1 MKLELTLQDK
11 ILQIGKNA
19 KVSSRDLARLN
30 AKEKNE
36 ILFQIK
42 KNLISN
48 CEYILEENKKDMAHG
63 REIGMSQGLLDRLL
77 LNRQRIENMADS
89 LDTIISLN
97 DPVGKTLS
105 AFINSDGLNIAKR
118 TVPMGVIAIIYEAR
132 PNVTLDAAA
141 LSLKAGSS
149 IILRGGK
156 EAINSNIAIASS
168 IRDAIKSLS
177 YNENMVQIIED
188 TKRDSALYLMQLKGY
203 VDLLV
208 PRGSASLINSV
219 VENAKV
225 PTLQTG
231 VGNCHVYVDSSAKVD
246 MAIKIIENAKTQRV
260 GVCNAAEKLLVNQD
274 IAKDFLPRIAGELAK
289 HNVLIHADEK
299 SYNILF
305 DSNINGLQLEHAN
318 DDDWNREYLSLQI
331 GVKIVKDVE
340 DAANH
345 ITKYSTGHTETIIAE
360 DYLTINNFVSS
371 VDSAVVMVNASTRFT
386 DGGEFG
392 FGAELGISTQKLHA
406 RGPMGLREM
415 TTTKWIGYGDGQIR
429 A

>member
-19 KVSSRDLARLN
+19 KISSRDLARLN

-48 CEYILEENKKDMAHG
+48 CEYILEENKKDMVHG

-260 GVCNAAEKLLVNQD
+260 GVCNAMESLLVHKDVDKKFFAELQKLIDKYSIKVYAEKNS
-274 IAKDFLPRIAGELAK
+274 K
-289 HNVLIHADEK
+289 
-299 SYNILF
+299 
-305 DSNINGLQLEHAN
+305 
-318 DDDWNREYLSLQI
+318 EYLKNVDDAKEDDYGKEYLDMAFSM
-331 GVKIVKDVE
+331 KIVDSLDE
-340 DAANH
+340 AIDH
-345 ITKYSTGHTETIIAE
+345 IYKYSTGHSEVIVTESYENAMEFTKR
-360 DYLTINNFVSS
+360 
-371 VDSAVVMVNASTRFT
+371 VDSAAVYVNASSRFT
-386 DGGEFG
+386 DGGVFG

-406 RGPMGLREM
+406 RGPVGLDELVSSKFVILGNGQVRE
-415 TTTKWIGYGDGQIR
+415 
-429 A
+429 

>member
-48 CEYILEENKKDMAHG
+48 CEYILEENKKDMDHG

-260 GVCNAAEKLLVNQD
+260 GVCNAMESLLVH
-274 IAKDFLPRIAGELAK
+274 KDVDKKFFAELQKLIDKYSIKVYAGK
-289 HNVLIHADEK
+289 NSK
-299 SYNILF
+299 
-305 DSNINGLQLEHAN
+305 
-318 DDDWNREYLSLQI
+318 EYLKNVDDAKEDDYGKEYLDMAFSM
-331 GVKIVKDVE
+331 KIVESLDE
-340 DAANH
+340 AIDH
-345 ITKYSTGHTETIIAE
+345 IYKYSTGHSEVIVTESYENAMEFTKR
-360 DYLTINNFVSS
+360 
-371 VDSAVVMVNASTRFT
+371 VDSAAVYVNASSRFT
-386 DGGEFG
+386 DGGVFG

-406 RGPMGLREM
+406 RGPVGLDELVSSKFVILGNGQVRE
-415 TTTKWIGYGDGQIR
+415 
-429 A
+429 

>member
-1 MKLELTLQDK
+1 MRLELTLEDRV
-11 ILQIGKNA
+11 LNIGKNA
-19 KVSSRDLARLN
+19 KIASRELGSLTSN
-30 AKEKNE
+30 EKNE
-36 ILFQIK
+36 ILMQIK
-42 KNLISN
+42 KF
-48 CEYILEENKKDMAHG
+48 ILENIDFILQENEKDMAHG
-63 REIGMSQGLLDRLL
+63 REIGMSDGMLDRLL
-77 LNRQRIENMADS
+77 LNKERIVAMANS

-177 YNENMVQIIED
+177 YNENMVQIIGD

-260 GVCNAAEKLLVNQD
+260 GVCNAMESLLVH
-274 IAKDFLPRIAGELAK
+274 KDVDKKFFAELQKLIDKYSIKVYAGK
-289 HNVLIHADEK
+289 NSK
-299 SYNILF
+299 
-305 DSNINGLQLEHAN
+305 
-318 DDDWNREYLSLQI
+318 EYLKNVDDAKEDDYGKEYLDMAFSM
-331 GVKIVKDVE
+331 KIVDSLDE
-340 DAANH
+340 AIDH
-345 ITKYSTGHTETIIAE
+345 IYKYSTGHSEVIVTESYENAMEFTKR
-360 DYLTINNFVSS
+360 
-371 VDSAVVMVNASTRFT
+371 VDSAAVYVNASSRFT
-386 DGGEFG
+386 DGGVFG

-406 RGPMGLREM
+406 RGPVGLDELVSSKFVILGNGQVRE
-415 TTTKWIGYGDGQIR
+415 
-429 A
+429 

>member
-1 MKLELTLQDK
+1 MRLELTLEDRV
-11 ILQIGKNA
+11 LNIGKNA
-19 KVSSRDLARLN
+19 KIASRELGDLTSN
-30 AKEKNE
+30 EKNE
-36 ILFQIK
+36 ILMQIK
-42 KNLISN
+42 KF
-48 CEYILEENKKDMAHG
+48 ILENIDFILQENEKDMAHG
-63 REIGMSQGLLDRLL
+63 REIGMSDGMLDRLL
-77 LNRQRIENMADS
+77 LNKERIVAMANS

-260 GVCNAAEKLLVNQD
+260 GVCNAMESLLVH
-274 IAKDFLPRIAGELAK
+274 KDVDKKFFVKLQKLIDKYSIKVYAGK
-289 HNVLIHADEK
+289 NSK
-299 SYNILF
+299 
-305 DSNINGLQLEHAN
+305 
-318 DDDWNREYLSLQI
+318 EYLKNADDASEDDYGKEYLDMAFSM
-331 GVKIVKDVE
+331 KIVDSLDE
-340 DAANH
+340 AIDH
-345 ITKYSTGHTETIIAE
+345 IYKYSTGHSEVIVTESYENAMEFTKR
-360 DYLTINNFVSS
+360 
-371 VDSAVVMVNASTRFT
+371 VDSAAVYVNASSRFT
-386 DGGEFG
+386 DGGVFG

-406 RGPMGLREM
+406 RGPVGLDELVSSKFVILGNGQVRE
-415 TTTKWIGYGDGQIR
+415 
-429 A
+429 

>member
-63 REIGMSQGLLDRLL
+63 RETGMSQGLLDRLL

-260 GVCNAAEKLLVNQD
+260 GVCNAMESLLVH
-274 IAKDFLPRIAGELAK
+274 KDVDKKFFAELQKLIDKYSIKVYAGK
-289 HNVLIHADEK
+289 NSK
-299 SYNILF
+299 
-305 DSNINGLQLEHAN
+305 
-318 DDDWNREYLSLQI
+318 EYLKNVYDAKEDDYGKEYLDMAFSM
-331 GVKIVKDVE
+331 KIVDSLE
-340 DAANH
+340 EAIDH
-345 ITKYSTGHTETIIAE
+345 IYKYSTGHSEVIVTESYENAMEFTKR
-360 DYLTINNFVSS
+360 
-371 VDSAVVMVNASTRFT
+371 VDSAAVYVNASSRFT
-386 DGGEFG
+386 DGGVFG

-406 RGPMGLREM
+406 RGPVGLDELVSSKFVILGNGQVRE
-415 TTTKWIGYGDGQIR
+415 
-429 A
+429 

>member
-48 CEYILEENKKDMAHG
+48 CEYILEENKKDMDHG

-105 AFINSDGLNIAKR
+105 AFINPDGLNIAKR

-132 PNVTLDAAA
+132 PNVTLDAAV

-188 TKRDSALYLMQLKGY
+188 TSRDSSLYLMQLKGY

-260 GVCNAAEKLLVNQD
+260 GVCNAMESLLVH
-274 IAKDFLPRIAGELAK
+274 KDVDKKFFAELQKLIDKYSIKVYAGK
-289 HNVLIHADEK
+289 NSK
-299 SYNILF
+299 
-305 DSNINGLQLEHAN
+305 
-318 DDDWNREYLSLQI
+318 EYLKNVDDAKEDDYGKEYLDMAFSM
-331 GVKIVKDVE
+331 KIVVSLDE
-340 DAANH
+340 AIDH
-345 ITKYSTGHTETIIAE
+345 IYKYSTGHSEVIVTESYENAMEFTKR
-360 DYLTINNFVSS
+360 
-371 VDSAVVMVNASTRFT
+371 VDSAAVYVNASSRFT
-386 DGGEFG
+386 DGGVFG

-406 RGPMGLREM
+406 RGPVGLDELVSSKFVILGNGQVRE
-415 TTTKWIGYGDGQIR
+415 
-429 A
+429 

>member
-30 AKEKNE
+30 AKEKNK

-42 KNLISN
+42 KNLINN
-48 CEYILEENKKDMAHG
+48 CEYILEENKKDMVHG

-168 IRDAIKSLS
+168 IRDAILSLS

-188 TKRDSALYLMQLKGY
+188 TSRDSSLYLMQLKGY

-260 GVCNAAEKLLVNQD
+260 GVCNAMESLLVHKDVDKKFFAELQKLIDKYSIKVYAGKNSRD
-274 IAKDFLPRIAGELAK
+274 YLKNVDDAKE
-289 HNVLIHADEK
+289 
-299 SYNILF
+299 
-305 DSNINGLQLEHAN
+305 
-318 DDDWNREYLSLQI
+318 DDYGKEYLDMAFSM
-331 GVKIVKDVE
+331 KIVESLDE
-340 DAANH
+340 AIDH
-345 ITKYSTGHTETIIAE
+345 IYKYSTGHSEVIVTESYENAMEFTKR
-360 DYLTINNFVSS
+360 
-371 VDSAVVMVNASTRFT
+371 VDSAAVYVNASSRFT
-386 DGGEFG
+386 DGGVFG

-406 RGPMGLREM
+406 RGPVGLDELVSSKFVILGNGQVRE
-415 TTTKWIGYGDGQIR
+415 
-429 A
+429 

>member
-1 MKLELTLQDK
+1 MRLELTLEDRV
-11 ILQIGKNA
+11 LNIGKNA
-19 KVSSRDLARLN
+19 KIASRELGSLTSN
-30 AKEKNE
+30 EKNE
-36 ILFQIK
+36 ILMQIK
-42 KNLISN
+42 KF
-48 CEYILEENKKDMAHG
+48 ILENIDFILQENEKDMAHG
-63 REIGMSQGLLDRLL
+63 REIGMSDGMLDRLL
-77 LNRQRIENMADS
+77 LNKERIVAMANS

-168 IRDAIKSLS
+168 IRDAIRSLS

-219 VENAKV
+219 VDNAKV

-260 GVCNAAEKLLVNQD
+260 GVCNAMESLLVH
-274 IAKDFLPRIAGELAK
+274 KDVDKKFFAELQKLIDKYSIKVYAGK
-289 HNVLIHADEK
+289 NSK
-299 SYNILF
+299 
-305 DSNINGLQLEHAN
+305 
-318 DDDWNREYLSLQI
+318 EYLKNADDASEDDYGKEYLDMAFSM
-331 GVKIVKDVE
+331 KIVDSLDE
-340 DAANH
+340 AIDH
-345 ITKYSTGHTETIIAE
+345 IYKYSTGHSEVIVTESYENAMEFTKR
-360 DYLTINNFVSS
+360 
-371 VDSAVVMVNASTRFT
+371 VDSAAVYVNASSRFT
-386 DGGEFG
+386 DGGVFG

-406 RGPMGLREM
+406 RGPVGLDELVSS
-415 TTTKWIGYGDGQIR
+415 KFVILGNGQVR
-429 A
+429 D

>member
-1 MKLELTLQDK
+1 MRLELTLEDRV
-11 ILQIGKNA
+11 LNIGKNA
-19 KVSSRDLARLN
+19 KIASRELGDLTSN
-30 AKEKNE
+30 EKNE
-36 ILFQIK
+36 ILMQIK
-42 KNLISN
+42 KF
-48 CEYILEENKKDMAHG
+48 ILENIDFILQENEKDMAHG
-63 REIGMSQGLLDRLL
+63 REIGMSDGMLDRLL
-77 LNRQRIENMADS
+77 LNKERIVAMANS

-260 GVCNAAEKLLVNQD
+260 GVCNAMESLLVH
-274 IAKDFLPRIAGELAK
+274 KDVDKKFFAELQKLIDKYSIKVYAGK
-289 HNVLIHADEK
+289 NSK
-299 SYNILF
+299 
-305 DSNINGLQLEHAN
+305 
-318 DDDWNREYLSLQI
+318 EYLKNADDASEDDYGKEYLDMAFSM
-331 GVKIVKDVE
+331 KIVDSLDE
-340 DAANH
+340 AIDH
-345 ITKYSTGHTETIIAE
+345 IYKYSTGHSEVIVTESYENAMEFTKR
-360 DYLTINNFVSS
+360 
-371 VDSAVVMVNASTRFT
+371 VDSAAVYVNASSRFT
-386 DGGEFG
+386 DGGVFG

-406 RGPMGLREM
+406 RGPVGLDELVSS
-415 TTTKWIGYGDGQIR
+415 KFVILGNGQVR
-429 A
+429 K

>member
-1 MKLELTLQDK
+1 MRLELTLEDRV
-11 ILQIGKNA
+11 LNIGKNA
-19 KVSSRDLARLN
+19 KIASRELGSLTSN
-30 AKEKNE
+30 EKNE
-36 ILFQIK
+36 ILRQIK
-42 KNLISN
+42 KF
-48 CEYILEENKKDMAHG
+48 ILENIDFILQENEKDMAHG
-63 REIGMSQGLLDRLL
+63 REIGMSDGMLDRLL
-77 LNRQRIENMADS
+77 LNKERIVAMANS
-89 LDTIISLN
+89 VDTIISLN

-156 EAINSNIAIASS
+156 EAINSNIAIAGS
-168 IRDAIKSLS
+168 IREAIKSLS

-188 TKRDSALYLMQLKGY
+188 TSRDSSLYLMQLKGY

-219 VENAKV
+219 MENAKV

-260 GVCNAAEKLLVNQD
+260 GVCNAMESLLVH
-274 IAKDFLPRIAGELAK
+274 KDVDKKFFAELQKLIDKYSIKVYAGK
-289 HNVLIHADEK
+289 NSK
-299 SYNILF
+299 
-305 DSNINGLQLEHAN
+305 
-318 DDDWNREYLSLQI
+318 EYLKNADDASEDDYGKEYLDMAFSM
-331 GVKIVKDVE
+331 KIVDSLDE
-340 DAANH
+340 AIDH
-345 ITKYSTGHTETIIAE
+345 IYKYSTGHSEVIVTESYENAMEFTKR
-360 DYLTINNFVSS
+360 
-371 VDSAVVMVNASTRFT
+371 VDSAAVYVNASSRFT
-386 DGGEFG
+386 DGGVFG

-406 RGPMGLREM
+406 RGPVGLDELVSS
-415 TTTKWIGYGDGQIR
+415 KFVILGNGQVR
-429 A
+429 K

>member
-63 REIGMSQGLLDRLL
+63 RETGMSQGLLDRLL

-219 VENAKV
+219 VEHAKV

-260 GVCNAAEKLLVNQD
+260 GVCNAMESLLVH
-274 IAKDFLPRIAGELAK
+274 KDVDKKFFAELQKLIDKYSIKVYAGK
-289 HNVLIHADEK
+289 NSK
-299 SYNILF
+299 
-305 DSNINGLQLEHAN
+305 
-318 DDDWNREYLSLQI
+318 EYLKNVDDAKEDDYGKEYLDMAFSM
-331 GVKIVKDVE
+331 KIVDSLDE
-340 DAANH
+340 AIDH
-345 ITKYSTGHTETIIAE
+345 IYKYSTGHSEVIVTESYENAMEFTKR
-360 DYLTINNFVSS
+360 
-371 VDSAVVMVNASTRFT
+371 VDSAAVYVNASSRFT
-386 DGGEFG
+386 DGGVFG

-406 RGPMGLREM
+406 RGPVGLDELVSSKFVILGNGQVRE
-415 TTTKWIGYGDGQIR
+415 
-429 A
+429 

>member
-1 MKLELTLQDK
+1 MRLELTLEDRV
-11 ILQIGKNA
+11 LNIGKNA
-19 KVSSRDLARLN
+19 KIASRELGALTSN
-30 AKEKNE
+30 EKNE
-36 ILFQIK
+36 ILMQIK
-42 KNLISN
+42 KF
-48 CEYILEENKKDMAHG
+48 ILENIDFILQENEKDMAHG
-63 REIGMSQGLLDRLL
+63 REIGMSDGMLDRLL
-77 LNRQRIENMADS
+77 LNKERIVAMANS

-260 GVCNAAEKLLVNQD
+260 GVCNAMESLLVH
-274 IAKDFLPRIAGELAK
+274 KDVDKKFFVKLQKLIDKYSIKVYAGK
-289 HNVLIHADEK
+289 NSK
-299 SYNILF
+299 
-305 DSNINGLQLEHAN
+305 
-318 DDDWNREYLSLQI
+318 EYLKNADDASEDDYGKEYLDMAFSM
-331 GVKIVKDVE
+331 KIVDSLDE
-340 DAANH
+340 AIDH
-345 ITKYSTGHTETIIAE
+345 IYKYSTGHSEVIVTESYENAMVFTKR
-360 DYLTINNFVSS
+360 
-371 VDSAVVMVNASTRFT
+371 VDSAAVYVNASSRFT
-386 DGGEFG
+386 DGGVFG

-406 RGPMGLREM
+406 RGPVGLDELVSS
-415 TTTKWIGYGDGQIR
+415 KFVILGNGQVR
-429 A
+429 D

>member
-260 GVCNAAEKLLVNQD
+260 GVCNAMESLLVHRDVDKKFFAELQKLIDKYSIKVYAGKNSKEYLKNVD
-274 IAKDFLPRIAGELAK
+274 DAKE
-289 HNVLIHADEK
+289 
-299 SYNILF
+299 
-305 DSNINGLQLEHAN
+305 
-318 DDDWNREYLSLQI
+318 DDYGREYLDMAFSM
-331 GVKIVKDVE
+331 KIVESLDE
-340 DAANH
+340 AIDH
-345 ITKYSTGHTETIIAE
+345 IYKYSTGHSEVIVTESYENAMEFTKR
-360 DYLTINNFVSS
+360 
-371 VDSAVVMVNASTRFT
+371 VDSAAVYVNASSRFT
-386 DGGEFG
+386 DGGVFG

-406 RGPMGLREM
+406 RGPVGLDELVSSKFVILGNGQVRE
-415 TTTKWIGYGDGQIR
+415 
-429 A
+429 